1 MRLINSLFMIPV
13 ILFIPAGCSDDRQ
26 VIEHEDHES
35 VAVTRWTDKSELF
48 MEYEELAAGRASEFV
63 THLTVLK
70 DFSPITVGTVTY
82 TFTGENGETVQEIA
96 EAPVREGIYLPS
108 ITIGSPGT
116 YNLTLTIDSPQLND
130 SIMVGEIHVHDETS
144 EEHTHEGDAHTG
156 SIAFLKEQQWKVGF
170 MVEPVSQRTMTESI
184 AAVGEI
190 REMPGRAARVTV
202 PVEGTVDFLS
212 GGEFPIPGMWV
223 EKGQI
228 LAVIVPLPETR
239 SQVAETISAY
249 HLAEAEYNRMQ
260 RLYKQQAVSKK
271 RLEEARQQYISRKAN
286 HEVIPWIL
294 DNGEAQDAKTRI
306 SYQVTAPISGFIESL
321 NINPGKTVRAGE
333 SICSILDPTRVQL
346 TVHVPSGRIARVV
359 DLLDAGFSLEGHD
372 QIFSVSELA
381 GNVLSKGNQ
390 VDTRTRTIPVTF
402 EIGNP
407 DNMFKVGM
415 SADVS
420 LMTAKRIDTMAVPSS
435 AVITEY
441 NNYIAYVQIGGE
453 SFEKRI
459 LATGITDG
467 GYVQVLDGLA
477 PGERIVTEGAYQVR
491 LASMSSVVPTGHGHD
506 H

>member
-1 MRLINSLFMIPV
+1 MRHIYALFMIPI
-13 ILFIPAGCSDDRQ
+13 ILFILAGCGDDQQ
-26 VIEHEDHES
+26 VIEHEEHEN

-48 MEYEELAAGRASEFV
+48 MEYEELTAGQASEFI

-70 DFSPITVGTVTY
+70 DFSPVTVGTVTY
-82 TFTGENGETVQEIA
+82 TFTSENGETVQEIA

-108 ITIGSPGT
+108 ITIDSPGT

-130 SIMVGEIHVHDETS
+130 SIIVGEIHVHDETS
-144 EEHTHEGDAHTG
+144 EEHIHEGDAHTG
-156 SIAFLKEQQWKVGF
+156 SIAFLKEQQWKVDF

-184 AAVGEI
+184 GAVGEI
-190 REMPGRAARVTV
+190 REMPGRAAQVTV

-212 GGEFPIPGMWV
+212 GGKFPIPGMLV

-239 SQVAETISAY
+239 TQVAETISAY
-249 HLAEAEYNRMQ
+249 HLAEAEYNRTQ
-260 RLYKQQAVSKK
+260 RLYKVQAVSKK
-271 RLEEARQQYISRKAN
+271 RLEEARQQYISRKVN
-286 HEVIPWIL
+286 YEVIPWIL
-294 DNGEAQDAKTRI
+294 DNEEVQTAKTRI
-306 SYQVTAPISGFIESL
+306 SYQVTAPISGFLESL

-346 TVHVPSGRIARVV
+346 TVHVPSGRIARIV
-359 DLLDAGFSLEGHD
+359 DLLDARFSLEGSD
-372 QIFSVSELA
+372 QIFSVSELN
-381 GNVLSKGNQ
+381 GRVLSKGNQ
-390 VDTRTRTIPVTF
+390 VDTRTRTIPITF
-402 EIGNP
+402 EI
-407 DNMFKVGM
+407 DNLDNKFKVGM

-420 LMTAKRIDTMAVPSS
+420 LMTAKRKDTMAVPSR

-453 SFEKRI
+453 SFEKRN
-459 LATGITDG
+459 LVTGITDG
-467 GYVQVLDGLA
+467 GYIQVIDGLA
-477 PGERIVTEGAYQVR
+477 LGERIVTEGAYQVR